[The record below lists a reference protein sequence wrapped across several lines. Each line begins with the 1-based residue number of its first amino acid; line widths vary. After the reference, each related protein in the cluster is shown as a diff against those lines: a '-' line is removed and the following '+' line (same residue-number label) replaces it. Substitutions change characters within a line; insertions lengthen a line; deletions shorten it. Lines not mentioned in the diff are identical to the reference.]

1 MSRHAIRRYTK
12 VQRVADQ
19 QDVLNEKSRDDM

>member
-1 MSRHAIRRYTK
+1 MSRHAIRRYTR
-12 VQRVADQ
+12 VQQVADQ